1 MQLEGGK
8 KYKMDKLLWDA
19 MAASAI
25 TITMEDFFSTFL
37 KKKTT
42 KRNYVAM
49 WLFYFIYHMTIMNML
64 NGYVGNFVGNV
75 IALSIVCW
83 FSYQSSF
90 AINAMMTFVAI
101 SLSGIAEGLIAK
113 IIFWMIVRVLAL
125 LYKGKVEKSQ
135 RKIYGIILSGSVI
148 ANAVFLAATI
158 ELIEI
163 RADSMIRAWAAV
175 FVFVLLFFDIVM
187 FKVYVMYQEQN
198 QMKRMKQEAINQL
211 EIYDRQIHEK
221 QKVMDEVRKTKHDM
235 KNNMIY
241 LQNLLKVNPEE
252 AEKYLEKYI
261 GDTTEKT
268 EEFSKSGN
276 LPVDAVLNYKNMIA
290 KSKGINIILEQ
301 QIPID
306 LPYKDSDICI
316 ILGNLLDNAI
326 EAVES
331 SRNKEIRVYIMYFRH
346 KFKIKVSNYYEGQ
359 LKKDGSGDYVTGKG
373 DKINH
378 GLGLKSVRT
387 IVESY
392 GGLMEISSEDFI
404 FQVSILI

>member
-1 MQLEGGK
+1 
-8 KYKMDKLLWDA
+8 
-19 MAASAI
+19 
-25 TITMEDFFSTFL
+25 
-37 KKKTT
+37 
-42 KRNYVAM
+42 
-49 WLFYFIYHMTIMNML
+49 
-64 NGYVGNFVGNV
+64 
-75 IALSIVCW
+75 
-83 FSYQSSF
+83 
-90 AINAMMTFVAI
+90 
-101 SLSGIAEGLIAK
+101 
-113 IIFWMIVRVLAL
+113 
-125 LYKGKVEKSQ
+125 
-135 RKIYGIILSGSVI
+135 
-148 ANAVFLAATI
+148 
-158 ELIEI
+158 
-163 RADSMIRAWAAV
+163 MIRAWAAV

-331 SRNKEIRVYIMYFRH
+331 SRNKEIRVYMRA
-346 KFKIKVSNYYEGQ
+346 
-359 LKKDGSGDYVTGKG
+359 
-373 DKINH
+373 
-378 GLGLKSVRT
+378 
-387 IVESY
+387 
-392 GGLMEISSEDFI
+392 
-404 FQVSILI
+404 FQVLCKQKKLI

>member
-1 MQLEGGK
+1 MDTYYKIPKRLEE
-8 KYKMDKLLWDA
+8 YR
-19 MAASAI
+19 
-25 TITMEDFFSTFL
+25 
-37 KKKTT
+37 
-42 KRNYVAM
+42 KR
-49 WLFYFIYHMTIMNML
+49 I
-64 NGYVGNFVGNV
+64 
-75 IALSIVCW
+75 
-83 FSYQSSF
+83 SF
-90 AINAMMTFVAI
+90 T
-101 SLSGIAEGLIAK
+101 
-113 IIFWMIVRVLAL
+113 
-125 LYKGKVEKSQ
+125 
-135 RKIYGIILSGSVI
+135 
-148 ANAVFLAATI
+148 
-158 ELIEI
+158 
-163 RADSMIRAWAAV
+163 
-175 FVFVLLFFDIVM
+175 
-187 FKVYVMYQEQN
+187 QEQMGDIMGVG
-198 QMKRMKQEAINQL
+198 QDHYQRL
-211 EIYDRQIHEK
+211 EKGTVIISNNGLEKIEEHGGDIYYLITGEK
-221 QKVMDEVRKTKHDM
+221 QKTGIVNELLESCSNQKEKELLLRFYILCIEAELTKIQGEIKDEIHHYLRMSERALEEDTIWRGIRLLEGTTQMNMDEVRKTKHDM

>member
-1 MQLEGGK
+1 
-8 KYKMDKLLWDA
+8 

-101 SLSGIAEGLIAK
+101 SLSGIAEGLIAIAVIMITGSINGNIRIYALIAK

-187 FKVYVMYQEQN
+187 FKVYVMY
-198 QMKRMKQEAINQL
+198 
-211 EIYDRQIHEK
+211 
-221 QKVMDEVRKTKHDM
+221 EVRKTKHDM

>member
-1 MQLEGGK
+1 
-8 KYKMDKLLWDA
+8 
-19 MAASAI
+19 
-25 TITMEDFFSTFL
+25 
-37 KKKTT
+37 
-42 KRNYVAM
+42 
-49 WLFYFIYHMTIMNML
+49 
-64 NGYVGNFVGNV
+64 
-75 IALSIVCW
+75 
-83 FSYQSSF
+83 
-90 AINAMMTFVAI
+90 
-101 SLSGIAEGLIAK
+101 
-113 IIFWMIVRVLAL
+113 
-125 LYKGKVEKSQ
+125 
-135 RKIYGIILSGSVI
+135 
-148 ANAVFLAATI
+148 
-158 ELIEI
+158 
-163 RADSMIRAWAAV
+163 MIRAWAAV

-346 KFKIKVSNYYEGQ
+346 KFKINF
-359 LKKDGSGDYVTGKG
+359 
-373 DKINH
+373 
-378 GLGLKSVRT
+378 
-387 IVESY
+387 
-392 GGLMEISSEDFI
+392 ISI
-404 FQVSILI
+404 F